1 MNAINLNDFTA
12 KEQKQLKD
20 NLIEMPRGD
29 LRERRF
35 AVDSEI
41 QERITEIV
49 ISCKK
54 SRNDEETL

>member
-41 QERITEIV
+41 QERITEII
-49 ISCKK
+49 ISVK
-54 SRNDEETL
+54 L